1 MSRSYLR
8 VPIVQRLEYLV
19 AFIKSFRDNEF
30 DEESAQ
36 KAIQQ
41 QIHYFEIEKAKALGR
56 QRPRMRKGAS
66 TVQECLRLAR
76 HLGLID
82 RFKRLTPDAARVLD
96 PDQRRSFLL
105 ERIWQTYPRF
115 RQVVLA
121 ARDTEELDLPF
132 YAWGDTFRNE
142 ASPLYGFDFDRITF
156 EAIRDLAT
164 HKWIRLIN
172 WYPTED
178 KRQIIYPVASVV
190 EFTEIICLAGL
201 SVEQETFAQR
211 CCHQTALDMGL
222 LTVRDDRYE
231 VQGDMEPKAQE
242 YLRLQMDSDRV
253 FIRDHDVSPND
264 FEQALWREY
273 LGLSGMRPRSPVL
286 YPDLRNQVCAVLR
299 ISDQVFDNHLL
310 SLIRE
315 PRRLNIYPSGGM
327 LNYAANL
334 AHLGKFLP
342 PKTSQ
347 GNFIVYLKLDRR
359 NAS

>member
-1 MSRSYLR
+1 MSPTYLR
-8 VPIVQRLEYLV
+8 VPRIQRLEYLV
-19 AFIKSFRDNEF
+19 AFLDSYENNEF
-30 DEESAQ
+30 DEERAQ
-36 KAIQQ
+36 KAIQEK
-41 QIHYFEIEKAKALGR
+41 IHYFEVEKAKALGR
-56 QRPRMRKGAS
+56 QRPRMRKGTS
-66 TVQECLRLAR
+66 TLQECLKLAR
-76 HLGLID
+76 HLELVD
-82 RFKRLTPDAARVLD
+82 RFKRLTSDAAQVLD
-96 PDQRRSFLL
+96 SDQRRPFLL

-115 RQVVLA
+115 RQMILT

-178 KRQIIYPVASVV
+178 KRQIVYPVASVV
-190 EFTEIICLAGL
+190 RFAEIICLAGL
-201 SVEQETFAQR
+201 PVEQETFAQQCR
-211 CCHQTALDMGL
+211 HQTALDMSL

-231 VQGDMEPKAQE
+231 IQGHMEPKAQG
-242 YLRLQMDSDRV
+242 YLSLQMDSDWV

-359 NAS
+359 SAS